1 MFEAEAE
8 AKSSRPRPKWPRGLT
23 CNITADNLYCVG
35 GDVKPGSLTQSVKC
49 VSDTGRP
56 RSGK

>member
-1 MFEAEAE
+1 LETVVKE
-8 AKSSRPRPKWPRGLT
+8 SSHT
-23 CNITADNLYCVG
+23 TVVVSSVSDNLYCVG